1 MDGGGKID
9 AKIPEELDGGDS
21 LVPKS
26 SEVNEEDEPTC
37 LLPSMAFLC
46 QSNKQN
52 YLKKQVPK
60 NLKPPPPLIKYKDAQ
75 LIETDKIC
83 RWKQKRR
90 GENEKE
96 KRNRA
101 DKGTWRSE
109 THKTHEFIGHIE
121 GLSCRPCAISE
132 KASLFLLYCHIL
144 FRFLSFFAS
153 KIWNFE
159 ITSQSIYLL
168 KSSLSLIPHSLHMI
182 QYHHLF
188 PRSSMDKCHLGST
201 LWAQVGKPLAATCPF
216 EWIIPTSPRF
226 LESEQ
231 HTFIFN
237 IHFLWN
243 PLPAWLPFG
252 QWLFFGVIFLEI
264 GLRTFGEE
272 VI

>member
-121 GLSCRPCAISE
+121 DGTC
-132 KASLFLLYCHIL
+132 
-144 FRFLSFFAS
+144 
-153 KIWNFE
+153 
-159 ITSQSIYLL
+159 
-168 KSSLSLIPHSLHMI
+168 
-182 QYHHLF
+182 
-188 PRSSMDKCHLGST
+188 
-201 LWAQVGKPLAATCPF
+201 LAAHVPSLKKRPSFYYTAIFYSDFFPF
-216 EWIIPTSPRF
+216 LRQRFGILRLPLNLSISSNLLSHSFPILCIWYNIIIFFHEALWISATWGPPYEPKWANRWQPRA
-226 LESEQ
+226 
-231 HTFIFN
+231 
-237 IHFLWN
+237 
-243 PLPAWLPFG
+243 PLNG
-252 QWLFFGVIFLEI
+252 
-264 GLRTFGEE
+264 
-272 VI
+272 